1 MTRSS
6 ADEPDRSGCLA
17 DLLFYAPLGLLWERD
32 QVLERLVKR
41 GRSQSQLAKLAA
53 QMAAQRGPEQ
63 VEAQVT
69 QALESLARA
78 AAGPISRVLIEA
90 GVAFGVP
97 GAARPSPQGPADRAE
112 QPASEQPMSEQPA
125 SEQPVSERGMP
136 ADYETL
142 SARELLPRLT
152 GLDPVTLIAL
162 RDRELAGRGRK
173 TVLSRIEQLL
183 ESS

>member
-6 ADEPDRSGCLA
+6 AGEPDRSDCLA

-69 QALESLARA
+69 QALEALARA
-78 AAGPISRVLIEA
+78 AAGPISRMLIEA

-97 GAARPSPQGPADRAE
+97 GAPRPSPQGPADRAE
-112 QPASEQPMSEQPA
+112 QPVSEQPV

-152 GLDPVTLIAL
+152 GLDPATLIAL